1 MNNREGAKLAFLKK
15 YYPGMH
21 NSPGGTFRLEDMG
34 TSTSRQMNRQ
44 RDGTSGC
51 RAYSEK
57 DFNNCRL
64 LFSPKRK
71 AEGTGLTNFSSP
83 SKRQKLFSK
92 TINYWNTLGKDNIDG
107 QSGESDS
114 DTKARSDFG
123 GNVWK

>member
-1 MNNREGAKLAFLKK
+1 
-15 YYPGMH
+15 
-21 NSPGGTFRLEDMG
+21 
-34 TSTSRQMNRQ
+34 MNRQ